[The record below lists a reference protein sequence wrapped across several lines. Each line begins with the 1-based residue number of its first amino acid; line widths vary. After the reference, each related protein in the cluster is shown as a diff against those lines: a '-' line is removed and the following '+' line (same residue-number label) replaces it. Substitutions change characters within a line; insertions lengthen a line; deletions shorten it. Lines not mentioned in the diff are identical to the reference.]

1 MNNKNKLDEALINIV
16 NYLWLDELKHYKE
29 SDQTKEHIWHSI
41 NFIKEY
47 LENKKE
53 LK

>member
-29 SDQTKEHIWHSI
+29 SDQRCATSFDRYKTC
-41 NFIKEY
+41 
-47 LENKKE
+47 
-53 LK
+53 